1 MNLSKKSIFKT
12 VTCNFKENKSLD
24 REQGNV
30 RIFLVASVA
39 VYLFFNGT
47 FGTFQLIASYF
58 VASLFYYVWI
68 VFYPE
73 KNIAR
78 RALIIFTDITIPTI
92 SILMLDNASGEIFI
106 AIYLWIIV
114 GNGFRFGVNYLVFA
128 TFLSFSAFSIILLV
142 SPFWEDHFSLG
153 IGMLFL
159 ITVIPAYMV
168 VLIKKLHKAIQKAE
182 EANQAKSQFLANM
195 SQELRTPLG
204 GIIGASDLLAM
215 TDLHKDQKRYVQ
227 MIQSSGKSLLSLIED
242 VLDISKIEAGKLTS
256 ETKPFDLHELIAS
269 IEQTFLPHVQ
279 KKGIKLTTHV
289 DPHIPFQLLGDEL
302 HLRQVL
308 MNFLSNATKFT
319 PKGHVDLYTE
329 LERQDDDTFWVRF
342 RIVDT
347 GIGMD
352 SETQSKIF
360 ESFTQAD
367 ASITREFGGTG
378 LGTTIS
384 KALIELM
391 NGSLSITSEKGKGS
405 EFRFSLPLKRQHES
419 NIQIRPAKSFADMHV
434 ITLLQSHL
442 QAKVSKHIQHWG
454 PDLETLQDEEQ
465 CLPAIIKTQKNKQT
479 HAVVII
485 DANKLSSSPQDFLTS
500 LHATPNLEHL
510 PVILITAELAANE
523 HDALLQ
529 CGFSALLSP
538 PLNESLL
545 FNALHE
551 ACAVTQHAPQ
561 PNVIPVIKKHKAKN
575 AQQKHC
581 ILVAE
586 DNEVNQIVITEILK
600 IAGYQTHL
608 AEDGEQ
614 ALDILSEPNNTFD
627 MAILDLNMPNMSG
640 LEVLK
645 AYRFLEVNAHLPIIM
660 LSADALSSHMQ
671 ECLDSGADGYL
682 TKPIEQD
689 KLLTTIDTLIGASTP
704 KHTAII
710 QSLPTNKQQEWQ
722 YIDASVLDKLKNMS
736 ARENFLESV
745 VEKFIVSTE
754 QKIVEFKQA
763 ATNQDSK
770 TFITIGHTLKGGSG
784 IIGAVAISQLFAD
797 IESQQHLTQPIMN
810 NMVAKLTTILK
821 GTKAEFERYLMK
833 ST

>member
-1 MNLSKKSIFKT
+1 MT
-12 VTCNFKENKSLD
+12 
-24 REQGNV
+24 
-30 RIFLVASVA
+30 
-39 VYLFFNGT
+39 
-47 FGTFQLIASYF
+47 
-58 VASLFYYVWI
+58 
-68 VFYPE
+68 
-73 KNIAR
+73 
-78 RALIIFTDITIPTI
+78 TDICMLTVALYY
-92 SILMLDNASGEIFI
+92 SDEAGSLLMA
-106 AIYLWIIV
+106 AYLWIIT
-114 GNGFRFGVNYLVFA
+114 GAGFRYGQKYLLWA
-128 TFLSFSAFSIILLV
+128 TSCSLSALIFLFKFNSFWGEHLNIT
-142 SPFWEDHFSLG
+142 LG
-153 IGMLFL
+153 WVIV
-159 ITVIPAYMV
+159 IVVIPIFMSS
-168 VLIKKLHKAIQKAE
+168 LIRKLKQAIQKAE
-182 EANQAKSQFLANM
+182 DANQAKSQFLANM
-195 SQELRTPLG
+195 SHELRTPLG
-204 GIIGASDLLAM
+204 GIIGATDLLAM
-215 TDLHKDQKRYVQ
+215 TDLHKNQKRYVQ

-256 ETKPFDLHELIAS
+256 ETKAFDLHELIAS

-279 KKGIKLTTHV
+279 KKGLKLTTHV

-391 NGSLSITSEKGKGS
+391 NGTLSISSEKGKGS

-419 NIQIRPAKSFADMHV
+419 KVQVRTAKSFADMHV

-454 PDLETLQDEEQ
+454 PNLEPLQDEEQ
-465 CLPAIIKTQKNKQT
+465 LLPAIIKAQKNEQT
-479 HAVVII
+479 HAVPII

-510 PVILITAELAANE
+510 PIILISSELAAHE

-551 ACAVTQHAPQ
+551 ACAITQHAPQ

-704 KHTAII
+704 KHSAII
-710 QSLPTNKQQEWQ
+710 QSLPTTNKQQEWQ

-745 VEKFIVSTE
+745 LEKFIAGTE
-754 QKIVEFKQA
+754 QKVSKLKQA
-763 ATNQDSK
+763 AANQDNK

-784 IIGAVAISQLFAD
+784 IIGAVAISHLFDD
-797 IESQQHLTQPIMN
+797 IESQQQLTQPMMN
-810 NMVAKLTTILK
+810 DMVVKLTTIFRE
-821 GTKAEFERYLMK
+821 TKAELERYL
-833 ST
+833 T